1 MNAREKRFHLSL
13 LFICLIGFQV
23 KSQAAGFNVERSGIS
38 TGLQEPIAVYNDWSA
53 YDELSDNIPL
63 TEELAMQ
70 LLDDVI
76 RLKKDGVR
84 IDYYVMDAFWF
95 DVDGGYRIWN
105 KKNWP
110 NGPDRW
116 LKACKAAGVKPGLWF
131 SSNLIKAGGRPMLHV
146 IPEWQGSVTS
156 DDATLSLFEGGY
168 LNHLM
173 ETLQMYADKGFKMF
187 KFDFAYFNAAS
198 ATAKGNT
205 LPAEIEELN
214 KAAFIQAIKKFRAK
228 NPGIIFIG
236 YNGFGGDMDNTTT
249 PFRKTIDPRWLEVF
263 DTLYSGDPRISD
275 VPMMNFWRA
284 EDLYSDHMVRQFAFN
299 GLPLSRID
307 NCAFMIGKTGT
318 CYKRGL
324 AAWKGALILTLARGG
339 WLNVYHGNLELI
351 DDKNAAWFAKV
362 QKIYMQLQQ
371 YGHTSLFGAIPG
383 AAMPYGYFSKTAE
396 GSLFT
401 VVNPSQSVQEIKLP
415 ETISEEGFVLYHDD
429 GFETVIKGNT
439 ILLGAEQLAVIGFGK
454 YAVGQSK
461 WESDKDIHIP
471 QKIESLKA
479 DMEITGN
486 HTASVQINPMA
497 GMNLRILFS
506 QCGTDGIPFRSW
518 GGAPPDG
525 TRMNE
530 FLSITAKQG
539 EATLPVRI
547 EYDKMIWCGLSWAAG
562 EINTADFDSKQ
573 PVQIICTAKD
583 GESKYFKINIYAAK

>member
-1 MNAREKRFHLSL
+1 
-13 LFICLIGFQV
+13 LISFQL
-23 KSQAAGFNVERSGIS
+23 KSQAAGSDVERSGIS
-38 TGLQEPIAVYNDWSA
+38 TGLKEPIAVYNDWSA

-95 DVDGGYRIWN
+95 DVDGGYRTWN

-110 NGPDRW
+110 NGPGRW

-131 SSNLIKAGGRPMLHV
+131 STNLIKAGGRPMLHV
-146 IPEWQGSVTS
+146 IPEWSGSVTS

-173 ETLQMYADKGFKMF
+173 ETLQMYADMGFKMF
-187 KFDFAYFNAAS
+187 KFDFAYFDAATAS
-198 ATAKGNT
+198 ARGNT

-228 NPGIIFIG
+228 NPETIFIG
-236 YNGFGGDMDNTTT
+236 YNGFGGDMENTTA
-249 PFRKTIDPRWLEVF
+249 PFRKTIDPRWLEIF

-275 VPMMNFWRA
+275 VPMVNFWRS

-351 DDKNAAWFAKV
+351 DDKDAAWFAKV
-362 QKIYMQLQQ
+362 QKIYMQIQR
-371 YGHTSLFGAIPG
+371 YGQTSLFGAVPG
-383 AAMPYGYFSKTAE
+383 TGMPYGYFSTTAE
-396 GSLFT
+396 GGLVT
-401 VVNPSQSVQEIKLP
+401 VVNPSQSIRKVELP
-415 ETISEEGFVLYHDD
+415 DKISESGFVLYRDD
-429 GFETVIKGNT
+429 GFEPVVTNNT
-439 ILLGAEQLAVIGFGK
+439 IMLGAEQLVVIGFGK
-454 YAVGQSK
+454 YAVGQGK
-461 WESDKDIHIP
+461 WESDKDIQIP
-471 QKIESLKA
+471 QKIEPLKA
-479 DMEITGN
+479 DVEITGN
-486 HTASVQINPMA
+486 HTASVLINPTA
-497 GMNLRILFS
+497 GMNIRVLFS
-506 QCGTDGIPFRSW
+506 QCGTDGKPFRSW

-525 TRMNE
+525 ARMNE
-530 FLSITAKQG
+530 YLTITARQG
-539 EATLPVRI
+539 EKTLPVKI

-562 EINTADFDSKQ
+562 EINTADFDSKH
-573 PVQIICTAKD
+573 PVQFICTAKD
-583 GESKYFKINIYAAK
+583 GESKYFKINIYAAQ

>member
-1 MNAREKRFHLSL
+1 MNAIDKPFPISL
-13 LFICLIGFQV
+13 LFICLISFNA
-23 KSQAAGFNVERSGIS
+23 KSQAAGFNIERSGIS
-38 TGLQEPIAVYNDWSA
+38 TGLQEPIAVYNDWSS

-63 TEELAMQ
+63 TEELAMKE
-70 LLDDVI
+70 LDNAI

-95 DVDGGYRIWN
+95 DVDGGYRTWN

-116 LKACKAAGVKPGLWF
+116 LKACKAAGIKPGLWF
-131 SSNLIKAGGRPMLHV
+131 STNLIKAGGRPMLHV
-146 IPEWQGSVTS
+146 IPEWQESVTS

-168 LNHLM
+168 LNYLM
-173 ETLQMYADKGFKMF
+173 ETLQIYADKGFKMF
-187 KFDFAYFNAAS
+187 KFDFAYFDAAT
-198 ATAKGNT
+198 ATAKENT

-214 KAAFIQAIKKFRAK
+214 KTAFIQAIKKFRAK
-228 NPGIIFIG
+228 NPDIIFIG

-249 PFRKTIDPRWLEVF
+249 PFRKTIDPRWLEIF

-275 VPMMNFWRA
+275 VPMMNFWRS

-324 AAWKGALILTLARGG
+324 AAWKGELILTLARGG

-351 DDKNAAWFAKV
+351 DDKDAAWFAKV
-362 QKIYMQLQQ
+362 QKLYMHVQQ
-371 YGHTSLFGAIPG
+371 YGQTSLFGAIPG
-383 AAMPYGYFSKTAE
+383 TGMPYGYFSKTAE

-401 VVNPSQSVQEIKLP
+401 IVNPSQSVQEIKLP
-415 ETISEEGFVLYHDD
+415 ETASEAGFVLYHDD
-429 GFETVIKGNT
+429 GFETVIKSNT
-439 ILLGAEQLAVIGFGK
+439 ITLGAEQLAVVGFGK
-454 YAVGQSK
+454 HAVGQSE
-461 WESDKDIHIP
+461 WESGKDIHIP
-471 QKIESLKA
+471 QKIEPLKA
-479 DMEITGN
+479 DVEITGD
-486 HTASVQINPMA
+486 HTATVQISPAA

-506 QCGTDGIPFRSW
+506 QCSADGIPFRSW
-518 GGAPPDG
+518 GGAPPNG
-525 TRMNE
+525 TKMNE

-539 EATLPVRI
+539 EKNLPVRI

-562 EINTADFDSKQ
+562 EINTADFDSRQ
-573 PVQIICTAKD
+573 PVQISCTAKD
-583 GESKYFKINIYAAK
+583 GESKYFKISIYAAQ

>member
-1 MNAREKRFHLSL
+1 MNAIKKQLSLSL
-13 LFICLIGFQV
+13 LFICALSFSV
-23 KSQAAGFNVERSGIS
+23 ESQPDDSKMERSGIS
-38 TGLQEPIAVYNDWSA
+38 TGLAEPVAVYNDWSA

-70 LLDDVI
+70 LLDEVI

-131 SSNLIKAGGRPMLHV
+131 STNLIKAGGRPMLHV

-173 ETLQMYADKGFKMF
+173 ETLQMYAEQGLKMF

-214 KAAFIQAIKKFRAK
+214 KTAFIQAIKKFRAK

-249 PFRKTIDPRWLEVF
+249 PFRKTVESRWLDVF

-275 VPMMNFWRA
+275 VPMMNFWRS

-299 GLPLSRID
+299 GVPLSRID

-324 AAWKGALILTLARGG
+324 AAWRGALILTLARGG

-351 DDKNAAWFAKV
+351 DDKDAAWFAKV
-362 QKIYMQLQQ
+362 QKTYMQLQQ
-371 YGHTSLFGAIPG
+371 YGQTSVVGAIPG
-383 AAMPYGYFSKTAE
+383 TGMPYGYFSKTAE
-396 GSLFT
+396 GSIFT

-415 ETISEEGFVLYHDD
+415 EGISEAGFVLYHDD
-429 GFETVIKGNT
+429 GFDPVIHRDS
-439 ILLGAEQLAVIGFGK
+439 ISLGAEQLAVIGFGK
-454 YAVGQSK
+454 YAIGQSA
-461 WESDKDIHIP
+461 WESDRDIQVP

-486 HTASVQINPMA
+486 HTASLKINPVA

-506 QCGTDGIPFRSW
+506 QCGADGKPFRSW
-518 GGAPPDG
+518 GGAPPNG
-525 TRMNE
+525 TKMNE
-530 FLSITAKQG
+530 ILSITAKQG
-539 EATLPVRI
+539 EAMLPVRI

-562 EINTADFDSKQ
+562 EIKTADLDFKQ
-573 PVQIICTAKD
+573 PVQIICAAKD
-583 GESKYFKINIYAAK
+583 GESKDFKINVYTAK

>member
-1 MNAREKRFHLSL
+1 MNAIKKQCSLSL
-13 LFICLIGFQV
+13 LFICLLSFSV
-23 KSQAAGFNVERSGIS
+23 KSQPEDSKIERSGIS
-38 TGLQEPIAVYNDWSA
+38 TGLAEPIAVYNDWSA

-70 LLDDVI
+70 LLDEVI

-95 DVDGGYRIWN
+95 DVDGGYRTWN
-105 KKNWP
+105 KRNWP

-131 SSNLIKAGGRPMLHV
+131 STNLIKAGGRPMLHV
-146 IPEWQGSVTS
+146 ISEWQGSVTS
-156 DDATLSLFEGGY
+156 DDAILSLFEGGY

-173 ETLQMYADKGFKMF
+173 ETLQMYADQGFKMF
-187 KFDFAYFNAAS
+187 KFDFAYFDAAS

-214 KAAFIQAIKKFRAK
+214 KTAFIQAIKKFRAR
-228 NPGIIFIG
+228 NPDIIFIG

-249 PFRKTIDPRWLEVF
+249 PFRKTIDPRWLEIF

-275 VPMMNFWRA
+275 VPMMNFWRS

-339 WLNVYHGNLELI
+339 WLNVYHGNLDLI
-351 DDKNAAWFAKV
+351 DDKDASWFAKV
-362 QKIYMQLQQ
+362 QKFYMRLQQ
-371 YGHTSLFGAIPG
+371 YGQTSVFGAIPG
-383 AAMPYGYFSKTAE
+383 TGLPYGYFSKTAE
-396 GSLFT
+396 GSIFT
-401 VVNPSQSVQEIKLP
+401 VVNPSQSVQEIKFP
-415 ETISEEGFVLYHDD
+415 QGTSETGFVLYHDD
-429 GFETVIKGNT
+429 GFDPVIHENS
-439 ILLGAEQLAVIGFGK
+439 ISLGAEQLAVIAFGK
-454 YAVGQSK
+454 YAMGQST
-461 WESDKDIHIP
+461 WESDSDIHIP

-479 DMEITGN
+479 DMETTGT
-486 HTASVQINPMA
+486 HTASVKINPVA

-506 QCGTDGIPFRSW
+506 QCGADGKPVRSW
-518 GGAPPDG
+518 GGAPPNG
-525 TRMNE
+525 TKMNE

-539 EATLPVRI
+539 EVTLPVRI

-562 EINTADFDSKQ
+562 EINTADMDFKQ
-573 PVQIICTAKD
+573 PVRVICAAKD
-583 GESKYFKINIYAAK
+583 GESKDFKINIYATK

>member
-1 MNAREKRFHLSL
+1 MNPMKKRFPLGL
-13 LFICLIGFQV
+13 LFICLISFQQ
-23 KSQAAGFNVERSGIS
+23 KSQAAGPDLERSGIS
-38 TGLQEPIAVYNDWSA
+38 TGLKEPIAVYNDWSA

-63 TEELAMQ
+63 TEGLAMR

-95 DVDGGYRIWN
+95 DVDGGYRTWN

-110 NGPDRW
+110 NGPGRW

-131 SSNLIKAGGRPMLHV
+131 STNLIKAGGRPMLHV

-173 ETLQMYADKGFKMF
+173 ETLQMYADMGFKMF
-187 KFDFAYFNAAS
+187 KFDFAYFDAATAS
-198 ATAKGNT
+198 ARGNT
-205 LPAEIEELN
+205 LPAEIEALN

-228 NPGIIFIG
+228 NPEIIFIG
-236 YNGFGGDMDNTTT
+236 YNGFGGDMENTTA
-249 PFRKTIDPRWLEVF
+249 PFRKTMDPRWLEIF

-275 VPMMNFWRA
+275 VPMVNFWRS

-351 DDKNAAWFAKV
+351 GDEDAAWFAKV
-362 QKIYMQLQQ
+362 QRIYMQMQR
-371 YGHTSLFGAIPG
+371 YGQTSLFGAIPG
-383 AAMPYGYFSKTAE
+383 TGMPYGYFSTTAE
-396 GSLFT
+396 GGLFT

-415 ETISEEGFVLYHDD
+415 ESMSEAGFVIYHDN
-429 GFETVIKGNT
+429 GFEPVITDKT
-439 ILLGAEQLAVIGFGK
+439 IRLGAEQLAVIGFGK
-454 YAVGQSK
+454 YASARDK

-471 QKIESLKA
+471 QKIEPLKA
-479 DMEITGN
+479 DVEITGN
-486 HTASVQINPMA
+486 HAASVLINPMA
-497 GMNLRILFS
+497 GMNIRVLFS
-506 QCGTDGIPFRSW
+506 QCGADGKPFRSW

-530 FLSITAKQG
+530 YLTITARQG
-539 EATLPVRI
+539 EKNLPVKI

-562 EINTADFDSKQ
+562 EINTADFDSKH
-573 PVQIICTAKD
+573 PVQIICTAKEGD
-583 GESKYFKINIYAAK
+583 SRYFKINIYAAR

>member
-1 MNAREKRFHLSL
+1 MNPIKKRFRLGS
-13 LFICLIGFQV
+13 LFICLIGLLA
-23 KSQAAGFNVERSGIS
+23 KSHAAGSDIEQSGIS
-38 TGLQEPIAVYNDWSA
+38 TGLKEPIAVYNDWSA
-53 YDELSDNIPL
+53 YDELSDNIPQ
-63 TEELAMQ
+63 TEDLAMR
-70 LLDDVI
+70 LLDEVI

-95 DVDGGYRIWN
+95 DVDGGYRVWN

-110 NGPDRW
+110 NGPGRW

-131 SSNLIKAGGRPMLHV
+131 STNLIKAGGRPMLHV

-173 ETLQMYADKGFKMF
+173 ETLQMYADMGFKIF
-187 KFDFAYFNAAS
+187 KFDFAYFDAAS

-214 KAAFIQAIKKFRAK
+214 KKAFIQAIKKFRVK
-228 NPGIIFIG
+228 NPDIIFTG
-236 YNGFGGDMDNTTT
+236 YNGFGGDMENTTT
-249 PFRKTIDPRWLEVF
+249 PFRKTIDPRWLEIF

-275 VPMMNFWRA
+275 VPMMNFWRS

-318 CYKRGL
+318 CYKRGI

-351 DDKNAAWFAKV
+351 TDKDAAWFAKV
-362 QKIYMQLQQ
+362 QKTYMQMQQ
-371 YGHTSLFGAIPG
+371 YGHTALFGAVPG
-383 AAMPYGYFSKTAE
+383 TGMPYGYFSTAE
-396 GSLFT
+396 GGSLFT

-415 ETISEEGFVLYHDD
+415 ETTSESGFVLYQDN
-429 GFETVIKGNT
+429 GFEPVITKNT
-439 ILLGAEQLAVIGFGK
+439 IRRGAEQLAVIGFGK
-454 YAVGQSK
+454 YAVGQNP
-461 WESDKDIHIP
+461 WESDRDIRIP
-471 QKIESLKA
+471 EKIEPLKA
-479 DMEITGN
+479 DVEITGT
-486 HTASVQINPMA
+486 HAASASINPVA
-497 GMNLRILFS
+497 GMNIRILLS
-506 QCGTDGIPFRSW
+506 QCGADGKPFRSW

-530 FLSITAKQG
+530 YLTITARQG
-539 EATLPVRI
+539 GKTLPVRV

-562 EINTADFDSKQ
+562 EIKAADVDSKQ
-573 PVQIICTAKD
+573 PLQFTCT
-583 GESKYFKINIYAAK
+583 SKEGDSRYFKVNVYAAR

>member
-1 MNAREKRFHLSL
+1 M
-13 LFICLIGFQV
+13 
-23 KSQAAGFNVERSGIS
+23 ERSGIS
-38 TGLQEPIAVYNDWSA
+38 TGLAEPVAVYNDWSA

-70 LLDDVI
+70 LLDEVI

-105 KKNWP
+105 KRNWP

-131 SSNLIKAGGRPMLHV
+131 STNLIKAGGRPMLHV
-146 IPEWQGSVTS
+146 IPDWQGSVTS

-173 ETLQMYADKGFKMF
+173 DTLQMYADQGFKMF

-214 KAAFIQAIKKFRAK
+214 KTAFIQAIKKFRAK

-249 PFRKTIDPRWLEVF
+249 PFRKTIDPRWLEMF
-263 DTLYSGDPRISD
+263 DTLYCGDPRISD
-275 VPMMNFWRA
+275 VPMMNFWRS

-351 DDKNAAWFAKV
+351 DDKDAAWFAKV
-362 QKIYMQLQQ
+362 QKIYLQLQQ
-371 YGHTSLFGAIPG
+371 YGQTSIFGAIPG
-383 AAMPYGYFSKTAE
+383 TGRPYGYFSRTAE
-396 GSLFT
+396 GSIFT
-401 VVNPSQSVQEIKLP
+401 VVNPSQSVQEIKFP
-415 ETISEEGFVLYHDD
+415 EGMSEAGFVLYHDD
-429 GFETVIKGNT
+429 GFDPVIHNDS
-439 ILLGAEQLAVIGFGK
+439 ISLGAEQLAVIGFGK
-454 YAVGQSK
+454 YAIGQST
-461 WESDKDIHIP
+461 WESDKDIHVP
-471 QKIESLKA
+471 QKIKSLKA
-479 DMEITGN
+479 DMEITGT
-486 HTASVQINPMA
+486 HTASVEINPVA

-506 QCGTDGIPFRSW
+506 QCGADGKPFRSW
-518 GGAPPDG
+518 GGAPPNG

-539 EATLPVRI
+539 EVTLPVRI

-562 EINTADFDSKQ
+562 EINTADLDFKQ
-573 PVQIICTAKD
+573 PVQIICAAKD
-583 GESKYFKINIYAAK
+583 GESKDFKINVYAAK

>member
-1 MNAREKRFHLSL
+1 M
-13 LFICLIGFQV
+13 
-23 KSQAAGFNVERSGIS
+23 
-38 TGLQEPIAVYNDWSA
+38 QE
-53 YDELSDNIPL
+53 LDN
-63 TEELAMQ
+63 
-70 LLDDVI
+70 VI

-95 DVDGGYRIWN
+95 DVDGGYRVWN

-131 SSNLIKAGGRPMLHV
+131 STNLIKAGGRPMLHV
-146 IPEWQGSVTS
+146 IPEWRGSVTS

-173 ETLQMYADKGFKMF
+173 ETLQLYADKGFKMF
-187 KFDFAYFNAAS
+187 KFDFAYFDAAT
-198 ATAKGNT
+198 AAAKGNT

-214 KAAFIQAIKKFRAK
+214 KKAFIQAIKKFRAK
-228 NPGIIFIG
+228 NPDILFIG

-249 PFRKTIDPRWLEVF
+249 PFRKTIDSRWLEIF

-275 VPMMNFWRA
+275 IPMMNFWRS

-318 CYKRGL
+318 CYKRGI

-351 DDKNAAWFAKV
+351 DDKAAAWFAKV

-371 YGHTSLFGAIPG
+371 YGQTSLFGAVPG
-383 AAMPYGYFSKTAE
+383 TGMPYGYFSRTA
-396 GSLFT
+396 GGGLFT
-401 VVNPSQSVQEIKLP
+401 VVNPSQSVQEIRLP
-415 ETISEEGFVLYHDD
+415 ETISEAGFVLYQDD
-429 GFETVIKGNT
+429 GFETAIKSNT
-439 ILLGAEQLAVIGFGK
+439 ITLGAEQLAVIGFGK
-454 YAVGQSK
+454 YAAGQGK
-461 WESDKDIHIP
+461 WESDQDIHIP
-471 QKIESLKA
+471 QRIESLKA
-479 DMEITGN
+479 DLEITGN
-486 HTASVQINPMA
+486 HTASVQLNPLP
-497 GMNLRILFS
+497 GMNIRILFS
-506 QCGTDGIPFRSW
+506 QCGADGKPFRSW

-525 TRMNE
+525 TKMNE

-539 EATLPVRI
+539 EKTLPVRI

-573 PVQIICTAKD
+573 PLQIVCTAKD

>member
-1 MNAREKRFHLSL
+1 MNPMKKRFPLGL
-13 LFICLIGFQV
+13 LFICLISFQL
-23 KSQAAGFNVERSGIS
+23 KSQAAGSDVERSGIS
-38 TGLQEPIAVYNDWSA
+38 TGLKEPIAVYNDWSA

-63 TEELAMQ
+63 TEGLAMR

-95 DVDGGYRIWN
+95 DVDGGYRTWN

-110 NGPDRW
+110 NGPGRW

-131 SSNLIKAGGRPMLHV
+131 STNLIKAGGRPMLHV
-146 IPEWQGSVTS
+146 IPEWSGSVTS

-173 ETLQMYADKGFKMF
+173 ETLQMYADMGFKMF
-187 KFDFAYFNAAS
+187 KFDFAYFDAATAS
-198 ATAKGNT
+198 ARGNT
-205 LPAEIEELN
+205 LPAEIEALN

-228 NPGIIFIG
+228 NPEIIFIG
-236 YNGFGGDMDNTTT
+236 YNGFGGDMENTTT
-249 PFRKTIDPRWLEVF
+249 PFRKTMDPRWLEIF

-275 VPMMNFWRA
+275 VPMMNFWRS

-351 DDKNAAWFAKV
+351 GDEDAGWFAKV
-362 QKIYMQLQQ
+362 QKIYMQMQR
-371 YGHTSLFGAIPG
+371 YGQTSLFGAIPG
-383 AAMPYGYFSKTAE
+383 TGMPYGYFSITAE
-396 GSLFT
+396 GGLFT

-415 ETISEEGFVLYHDD
+415 ESMSEAGFVIYHDN
-429 GFETVIKGNT
+429 GFEPLINDNTVT
-439 ILLGAEQLAVIGFGK
+439 LGAEQLAVIGFGK
-454 YAVGQSK
+454 YASARDK
-461 WESDKDIHIP
+461 WESDKDIYIP
-471 QKIESLKA
+471 QRMESLKA
-479 DMEITGN
+479 DVEITGN
-486 HTASVQINPMA
+486 HAASVLINPMA
-497 GMNLRILFS
+497 GMNIRVLFS
-506 QCGTDGIPFRSW
+506 QCGADGKPFRSW

-530 FLSITAKQG
+530 YLTITARQG
-539 EATLPVRI
+539 EKNLPVKI

-562 EINTADFDSKQ
+562 EINTADFDSKH
-573 PVQIICTAKD
+573 PVQIICTAKEGD
-583 GESKYFKINIYAAK
+583 SRYFKINIYAAR

>member
-1 MNAREKRFHLSL
+1 MIAIKRKFPLNL
-13 LFICLIGFQV
+13 LFICLISLQA
-23 KSQAAGFNVERSGIS
+23 KSRTTGLNVERSGIS
-38 TGLQEPIAVYNDWSA
+38 TGLQEPIAVYNDWSS

-63 TEELAMQ
+63 TEELAMRE
-70 LLDDVI
+70 LDNVI

-95 DVDGGYRIWN
+95 DLDGGYRTWN

-131 SSNLIKAGGRPMLHV
+131 STNLIKAGGRPMLNV
-146 IPEWQGSVTS
+146 IPEWNGSVTS
-156 DDATLSLFEGGY
+156 DGATLSLFEGGY

-173 ETLQMYADKGFKMF
+173 ETLQQYADMGFKMF
-187 KFDFAYFNAAS
+187 KFDFAYFDAATD
-198 ATAKGNT
+198 TAKGNT
-205 LPAEIEELN
+205 LPAVIEELN
-214 KAAFIQAIKKFRAK
+214 KTAFIQAIKKFRAK
-228 NPGIIFIG
+228 NPEIVFIG

-249 PFRKTIDPRWLEVF
+249 PFRKTIDPRWLEIF

-275 VPMMNFWRA
+275 VPMMNFWRS

-324 AAWKGALILTLARGG
+324 AAWKGELILTLARGG

-351 DDKNAAWFAKV
+351 DDKDAAWFAKV

-371 YGHTSLFGAIPG
+371 YGHTTIFGAIPG
-383 AAMPYGYFSKTAE
+383 TGMPYGYFSRTE
-396 GSLFT
+396 DGSLFT

-415 ETISEEGFVLYHDD
+415 ETESGAGFVLYHDD
-429 GFETVIKGNT
+429 GFETASKTNSIT
-439 ILLGAEQLAVIGFGK
+439 LGAEQLAVIGFGK
-454 YAVGQSK
+454 YAVGQSR
-461 WESDKDIHIP
+461 WESDPDIHIP
-471 QKIESLKA
+471 QKTESLKA

-497 GMNLRILFS
+497 GMNIRILFS
-506 QCGTDGIPFRSW
+506 QCGADGKPFRSW

-525 TRMNE
+525 TKMNE

-562 EINTADFDSKQ
+562 EINAADFDAKQ
-573 PVQIICTAKD
+573 PVQILCTAKD
-583 GESKYFKINIYAAK
+583 GESKYFKINIYATK